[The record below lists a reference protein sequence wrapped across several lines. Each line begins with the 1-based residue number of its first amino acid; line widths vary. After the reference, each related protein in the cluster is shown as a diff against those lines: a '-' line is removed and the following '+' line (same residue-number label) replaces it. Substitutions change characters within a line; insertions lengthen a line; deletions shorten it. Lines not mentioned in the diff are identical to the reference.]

1 MTPRE
6 LQIYLDA
13 KKEINR
19 NKINELL
26 FVAWHVEAFAR
37 QKKLPK
43 LSKIISEKK
52 KKPAKQ
58 TNNDMLDMIR
68 NINAALGGAEVSK

>member
-1 MTPRE
+1 MTPLE
-6 LQIYLDA
+6 LDLILKNHEDQY
-13 KKEINR
+13 K

-43 LSKIISEKK
+43 LSKIITDKK
-52 KKPAKQ
+52 KKPVKKD
-58 TNNDMLDMIR
+58 NRDMLNMIR
-68 NINAALGGAEVSK
+68 NINAALGGKEVSK

>member
-13 KKEINR
+13 KEEINR

-43 LSKIISEKK
+43 LSKIITEKK
-52 KKPAKQ
+52 KKQKQ
-58 TNNDMLDMIR
+58 SSNDMLSVIR
-68 NINAALGGAEVSK
+68 NINAALGGEEVSK